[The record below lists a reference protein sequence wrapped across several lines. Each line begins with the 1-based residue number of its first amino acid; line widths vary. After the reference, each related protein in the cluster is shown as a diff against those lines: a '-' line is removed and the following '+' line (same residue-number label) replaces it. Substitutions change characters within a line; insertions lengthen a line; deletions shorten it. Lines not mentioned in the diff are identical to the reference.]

1 MKKLITFILSL
12 RWENKVI
19 KYKIRGVSLM
29 LTKELLTNQIK
40 RNSYEKY
47 IYKIIFI
54 EILVKYK
61 CLSFYL

>member
-1 MKKLITFILSL
+1 
-12 RWENKVI
+12 
-19 KYKIRGVSLM
+19 M
-29 LTKELLTNQIK
+29 LTIKELLINQIK